1 MSNKNVNKGKD
12 LNAIKLKDMFYN
24 LIGNQNDEVERDD
37 IAVRGHVGKIIDS
50 VYINETKKTTT
61 VKFADGTV
69 QTVTCHENDVF
80 DPVIGVAIAV
90 SSYVF
95 GSKKNFHDV
104 VNRKIKASTKSKK

>member
-1 MSNKNVNKGKD
+1 MSNKNVNKGTD
-12 LNAIKLKDMFYN
+12 LNAINLKDMFYN
-24 LIGNQNDEVERDD
+24 LIGNRNEAERDEV
-37 IAVRGHVGKIIDS
+37 AVRGHVGKIIDA